1 MTSAERHLVQATVRA
16 QKQGRAVGVY
26 AICSANRF
34 VLEAAMKQAA
44 ADGAS
49 VIIESTSNQV
59 DQFGGY
65 TGMTPVDFV
74 GFVAGIAQDLAFPRE
89 RIILGGDHLGPNAWQ
104 GRDAETAMGHARDLI
119 RAYIRAGYTKIH
131 LDASMRCTDDPESL
145 DDEIAAGRTA
155 DLCAASEAAYADLP
169 GKSPP
174 PVYVVGTEVPVPGG
188 AQEAEES
195 LSVTAVEDAERTIVL
210 TREAF
215 CARGLQAAWQR
226 TAAVVVQPGVEFGDA
241 DIFDYDRKK
250 ARALSTHIERDDHLI
265 YEAHSTDYQTP
276 RALKEMVEDH
286 FAILKVGPWL
296 TFAFREAVFALAQ
309 IETEWLSSRRGIER
323 SRLRESLDRVMVDD
337 PTHWQKYYRGNETDR
352 RHARKYSYSDR
363 SRYYWPRPELQ
374 TALQR
379 LLANLA
385 EHPPPLTLIS
395 QYLPVQ
401 YTAVRE
407 GRISRQPVDLIHD
420 KIMEVT
426 ASYAAACNAERN
438 LP

>member
-1 MTSAERHLVQATVRA
+1 MTRENHPVQATVRA
-16 QKQGRAVGVY
+16 QKQGRAAGVY

-44 ADGAS
+44 ADGTP

-65 TGMTPVDFV
+65 TGMTPLDFV
-74 GFVAGIAQDLAFPRE
+74 GFVSDIAQNLAFPRD

-104 GRDAETAMGHARDLI
+104 GRNAETAMGHARDLI
-119 RAYIRAGYTKIH
+119 RAYVKAGYTKIH
-131 LDASMRCTDDPESL
+131 LDASMRCADDPDFL
-145 DDEIAAGRTA
+145 DEAVAAGRTA
-155 DLCAASEAAYADLP
+155 DLCAASESAHADLP
-169 GKSPP
+169 EASPP

-195 LSVTAVEDAERTIVL
+195 LSVTTVEDAERTIDL
-210 TREAF
+210 TQEAF

-226 TAAVVVQPGVEFGDA
+226 TVAVVVQPGVEFGDA
-241 DIFDYDRKK
+241 DIFDYDREK
-250 ARALSTHIERDDHLI
+250 ARALSTHIERYDHLI
-265 YEAHSTDYQTP
+265 YEAHSTDYQTA
-276 RALKEMVEDH
+276 RALGEMVEDH

-296 TFAFREAVFALAQ
+296 TYAFREAVFALAQ
-309 IETEWLSSRRGIER
+309 IETEGLSGRRSIEL
-323 SRLRESLDRVMVDD
+323 SQLREILDNTMMND
-337 PTHWQKYYRGNETDR
+337 PTHWRSYYRGDETDQ

-379 LLANLA
+379 LLANLT

-395 QYLPVQ
+395 QYLPAQ
-401 YTAVRE
+401 YVAVRD
-407 GRISRQPVDLIHD
+407 GKITQQPADLIRD

-426 ASYAAACNAERN
+426 ASYAAACGVV
-438 LP
+438 PS